1 MFIESDGSVSFKELK
16 QRLFVDP
23 SRQMTVVYSK
33 VSNFTES
40 GSRI

>member
-1 MFIESDGSVSFKELK
+1 MFIESDGSVSLKGLK

-23 SRQMTVVYSK
+23 SPQMTVVYSK